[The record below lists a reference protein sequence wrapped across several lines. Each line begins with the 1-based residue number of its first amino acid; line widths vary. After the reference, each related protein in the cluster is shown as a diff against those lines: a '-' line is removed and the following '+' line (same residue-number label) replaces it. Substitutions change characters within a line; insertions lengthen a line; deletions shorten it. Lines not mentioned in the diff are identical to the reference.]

1 MAQHLIEIK
10 DVWKSFQIKNRHI
23 AVLKGI
29 DLLVEKGDFLS
40 IMGPSGSGKSTLLH
54 IIGMLDRPDSGE
66 YLFKG
71 KSMLNVSDRQLSSYR
86 SETIGFVFQT
96 FNLIP
101 GLNVLEN
108 VKLPFLYSSINADI
122 AKQRALEAIEQ
133 VGLSRR
139 LDHKPSELS
148 GGEMQRAAIARAI
161 AIRPEIVL
169 ADEPT
174 GNLDSS
180 TGKEILDLLKAL
192 NDKNVSIIMITHDHE
207 VASRA
212 RNHVVIRDGEI
223 IEKHQ

>member
-1 MAQHLIEIK
+1 MQPLLEIK
-10 DVWKSFQIKNRHI
+10 DIWKSYQIENRRI

-29 DLLVEKGDFLS
+29 DLSVRKGEFLS

-54 IIGMLDRPDSGE
+54 IIGMLDRADSGE

-71 KSMLNVSDRQLSSYR
+71 KSMLNVPDRQLSAYR

-108 VKLPFLYSSINADI
+108 VKLPFLYSSINTEV
-122 AKQRALEAIEQ
+122 AKERALEAIEQ
-133 VGLSRR
+133 VGLSKRI
-139 LDHKPSELS
+139 DHKPTELS

-161 AIRPEIVL
+161 AIRPEIIL

-174 GNLDSS
+174 GNLDSN
-180 TGKEILDLLKAL
+180 TGKEILDLLEAL
-192 NDKNVSIIMITHDHE
+192 NGKNVSIIMITHDHE
-207 VASRA
+207 VASIA
-212 RNHVVIRDGEI
+212 RNHVVIKDGEI
-223 IEKHQ
+223 IEQHH